1 MVEPRALRL
10 GDLWIMCA
18 RTQVWHALEH
28 NDADDAVDGP
38 IARTACGR
46 TSGIAG
52 HLWLAQHDTL
62 PRLGDVCACCVAKAC
77 EGC

>member
-28 NDADDAVDGP
+28 NDADDAVDRASNNP
-38 IARTACGR
+38 VVQA
-46 TSGIAG
+46 S
-52 HLWLAQHDTL
+52 
-62 PRLGDVCACCVAKAC
+62 
-77 EGC
+77 